1 MKEKEKTLKSKKKLL
16 PLVLLFLLL
25 FALIIYLKLN
35 TQKDISKRSSDV
47 NQKADQVEI
56 TSFEDRLPDNYPEDI
71 PVYGQ
76 AEIVN
81 ASASDTSV
89 SVMWRTEDLVEEVK
103 NYYDLAL
110 KENGWEYEL
119 SKTDEA
125 VMYKLNKNEKTG
137 FMVIANE
144 DGITTITIAVGLE

>member
-1 MKEKEKTLKSKKKLL
+1 MKEKEKTPRDMKKLL

-25 FALIIYLKLN
+25 LVLIVYLILN
-35 TQKDISKRSSDV
+35 TQKDSSQEYSDA
-47 NQKADQVEI
+47 NEATGKVEI
-56 TSFEDRLPDNYPEDI
+56 TSFEDRLPDNYPEDL

-76 AEIVN
+76 AEIVS
-81 ASASDTSV
+81 ASASGTSV
-89 SVMWRTEDLVEEVK
+89 SVMWKTGVSVEDIR

-110 KENGWEYEL
+110 KESDWEYEL
-119 SKTDEA
+119 SQTDEA

>member
-1 MKEKEKTLKSKKKLL
+1 MKEREQTLKSKKKLL

-25 FALIIYLKLN
+25 FALIIYLKLG
-35 TQKDISKRSSDV
+35 TQKDSSQGTSGVD
-47 NQKADQVEI
+47 KAADKVKI

-76 AEIVN
+76 AEIVS
-81 ASASDTSV
+81 ASASDLSV
-89 SVMWRTEDLVEEVK
+89 SVMWKTGDSVEDVR
-103 NYYDLAL
+103 NYYDLEL
-110 KENGWEYEL
+110 KNYDWEYEM
-119 SKTDEA
+119 SETDEA
-125 VMYKLNKNEKTG
+125 VMYKLNKNGKTG